1 MTDAKFTLRKHGK
14 ADGEWRYS
22 RATVLSNNNV
32 KRHIATPSFTSSAR
46 REPAGDTALASC

>member
-1 MTDAKFTLRKHGK
+1 MTMPKFTFCKHGK

-32 KRHIATPSFTSSAR
+32 KRHSATPSFTSSAR